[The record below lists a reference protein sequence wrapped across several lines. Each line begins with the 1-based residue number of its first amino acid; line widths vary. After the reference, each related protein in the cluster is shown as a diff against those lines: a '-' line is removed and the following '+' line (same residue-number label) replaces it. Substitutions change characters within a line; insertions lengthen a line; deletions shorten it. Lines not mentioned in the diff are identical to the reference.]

1 MQCEMGSSKTQLWI
15 LRHGR
20 STLNDAQMFQGCEA
34 ESELTADGI
43 HSAQAAG
50 ERLKGEGIDAIYTSP
65 LKRAM
70 QTAELVKQTLGDR
83 AGGVL
88 LEQDAALREME
99 LPGWEGLTYA
109 AVREQFA
116 EKYGQFRENPANF
129 FLLDATRGQVWPVL
143 EMEQRV
149 HRFLSAVLRKEADK
163 RILLVTHGGPASI
176 VLLTALRLQVRC
188 FHSIQVMH
196 GGLSRVSV
204 EHWPDR
210 MKVEV
215 MNEMTYFNTGLPK
228 LKNGKNGLRL
238 LLVASDAPQCEGEV
252 EEALAQLLELL
263 PIHRALAAD
272 QDGVTTAM
280 RLLKYR
286 RRSTIETCTAT
297 GLRGAIERQLSRQRP
312 DELTN
317 LLITGRGELLGD
329 VMRRSMRWDALETPT
344 SLDTCTG
351 LCVVHLPRTTEQPV
365 LQAVNIYRGADGMAG
380 GMA

>member
-1 MQCEMGSSKTQLWI
+1 MQCEGEMTTTQIWI

-20 STLNDAQMFQGCEA
+20 STLNDAQTFQGCEA
-34 ESELTADGI
+34 ESELTGEGLR
-43 HSAQAAG
+43 SAQAAG

-65 LKRAM
+65 LKRAV
-70 QTAELVKQTLGDR
+70 QTAELVKQALGDG
-83 AGGVL
+83 AHGLL
-88 LEQDAALREME
+88 LEQDAGLREME

-116 EKYGQFRENPANF
+116 EKYRQFRENPANF
-129 FLLDATRGQVWPVL
+129 FLLDAARRQVWPVL
-143 EMEQRV
+143 EMEQRM
-149 HRFLSAVLRKEADK
+149 HRFLSALIREEAGK

-176 VLLTALRLQVRC
+176 VLLTALRLHVRC
-188 FHSIQVMH
+188 FHSVQVMH

-210 MKVEV
+210 MKVDV
-215 MNEMTYFNTGLPK
+215 MNEMSYLDSGLPK

-252 EEALAQLLELL
+252 EEALAQLLERL

-286 RRSTIETCTAT
+286 RRSTIETCTAA

-351 LCVVHLPRTTEQPV
+351 LCVVHLPRATEQPV
-365 LQAVNIYRGADGMAG
+365 LQAVNIYQAPECVAG